1 MKIEVGRYEMD
12 LDFDPRIQNN
22 ASDKMIPI
30 DDIGFIYNC
39 VFKQKKAF
47 EYSVEAI
54 RRVYPESKMYVVSD
68 GGLDY
73 SYMED
78 ETLKFS
84 MEEDTVSG
92 TKRVNGD
99 NFLDPEL
106 QKIIQKGKAATLDRA
121 QRGIEFCGNPEWI
134 CMTEPDVLI
143 RGKISHPEGAKLL
156 GTRVNESWHSEKALD
171 QFMGMNMLLG
181 EIEGAI
187 PVLRWG
193 AVPVIFHTETFLKG
207 LKVYQDN
214 FELLDKLSEKHYNP
228 GAFDIFIDL
237 IFALVGEQEVYSSE
251 YTECLRNPIWR
262 DSDHP
267 IVHQFRDYYEDTD
280 HFWKP

>member
-1 MKIEVGRYEMD
+1 MNIEVGRYEMD
-12 LDFDPRIQNN
+12 LDFDPRIRNN
-22 ASDKMIPI
+22 ASDTMIPI

-54 RRVYPESKMYVVSD
+54 RRVYRDAKIYVVSD

-78 ETLKFS
+78 ENLKFS

-92 TKRVNGD
+92 TKRCNGD

-106 QKIIQKGKAATLDRA
+106 QQIIKKGMAATLDRA
-121 QRGIEFCGNPEWI
+121 ERGIEFCGNPEWI

-143 RGKISHPEGAKLL
+143 RGKISHPENAKLL
-156 GTRVNESWHSEKALD
+156 GTRVNESWHSDKCLD

-193 AVPVIFHTETFLKG
+193 AVPVIFHTETFLKA
-207 LKVYQDN
+207 LQVYKEN
-214 FELLDKLSEKHYNP
+214 FETLDKLTEQHYNP
-228 GAFDIFIDL
+228 GAFDIFVDL

-251 YTECLRNPIWR
+251 YTECLRNPIWK

-267 IVHQFRDYYEDTD
+267 IVHQFREYYEKDD
-280 HFWKP
+280 HFWT